1 MNANKLKTIISKK
14 SLGNSDSSQQLFQ
27 LFYFERILERIS
39 LSKYKGQIILKGG
52 LLLSSIFGID
62 ERTTR
67 DMDATLKG
75 IMISYEK
82 IIEIFNEILGIP
94 LNDGVTFTIV
104 NVKDIQLEDEYDGFR
119 INILATL
126 DNNKTYVA
134 IDLTV
139 GDIITPRAMVFS
151 YNSIFEDK
159 KILIMTYTLET
170 VLAEKFQT
178 IINRGV
184 LNTRMKDYN
193 DIYFLMNE
201 KEFINQNNLISAI
214 NNTFTRRETKI
225 NTDEFKV
232 IIKELKEN
240 VELRSRWKE
249 FQNKVNYK
257 TKVDYGDV
265 MAAIEKIIVIL
276 ETKN

>member
-1 MNANKLKTIISKK
+1 
-14 SLGNSDSSQQLFQ
+14 
-27 LFYFERILERIS
+27 
-39 LSKYKGQIILKGG
+39 
-52 LLLSSIFGID
+52 
-62 ERTTR
+62 
-67 DMDATLKG
+67 
-75 IMISYEK
+75 
-82 IIEIFNEILGIP
+82 
-94 LNDGVTFTIV
+94 
-104 NVKDIQLEDEYDGFR
+104 LEDEYDGFR